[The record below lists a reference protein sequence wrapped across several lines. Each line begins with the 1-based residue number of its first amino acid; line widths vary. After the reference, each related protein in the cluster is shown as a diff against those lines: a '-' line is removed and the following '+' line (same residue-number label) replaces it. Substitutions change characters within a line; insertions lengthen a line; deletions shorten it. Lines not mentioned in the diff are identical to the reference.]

1 MKQKVGPAA
10 IVIGVVILIL
20 VMFGMYKVAFAPQS
34 PEPSAANAPA
44 YAKQR
49 GVTPNG
55 AGPPDYANTYKEGAQ
70 HNGAP
75 GGMGGPSG
83 GPAPGAGGSS
93 AGGQ

>member
-10 IVIGVVILIL
+10 IVIGVIVLIL

-34 PEPSAANAPA
+34 PEPNAANAPA

-55 AGPPDYANTYKEGAQ
+55 AGPPDYANTYKEGGQ
-70 HNGAP
+70 HSGAP
-75 GGMGGPSG
+75 GGMGA
-83 GPAPGAGGSS
+83 APGAPPSS
-93 AGGQ
+93 AGGSGGGGQ